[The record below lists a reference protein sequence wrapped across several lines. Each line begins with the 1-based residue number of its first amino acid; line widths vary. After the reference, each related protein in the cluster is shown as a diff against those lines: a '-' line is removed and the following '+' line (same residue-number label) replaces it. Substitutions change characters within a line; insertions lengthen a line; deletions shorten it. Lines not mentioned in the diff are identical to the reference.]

1 MYGPIFTISQVMVA
15 AMKTKQSSEIG
26 PVDCWEVENST
37 WVEPNMEALRG
48 CSWYSIRSLLSQV
61 FEEAWLFID
70 TDSSVWGTLP
80 ILIMNGEIWLILKQ
94 HIILIG
100 WCLDVLSKELTPMND
115 PNTLPS
121 PSGITSYRS

>member
-37 WVEPNMEALRG
+37 WVEPNMEVLRG
-48 CSWYSIRSLLSQV
+48 CSWYSIRSLFSQV

-100 WCLDVLSKELTPMND
+100 HWLVL
-115 PNTLPS
+115 
-121 PSGITSYRS
+121 RCA